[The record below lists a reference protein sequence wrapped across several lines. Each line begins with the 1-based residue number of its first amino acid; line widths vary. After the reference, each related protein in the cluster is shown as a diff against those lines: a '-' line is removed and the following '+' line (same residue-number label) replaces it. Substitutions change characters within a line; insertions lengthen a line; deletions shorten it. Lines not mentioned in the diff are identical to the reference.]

1 VRRLSLR
8 KVEHS
13 SINLKTHGQ
22 RLKAPFNLFKYGSGL
37 RKLLPS
43 FIYSG
48 PSAKDRMSGIMHSA
62 LQAFF
67 FVQVALE
74 GAADKVVNLGQSIMC
89 EFVIAPVQRSFS
101 RFIGTIEKE
110 DVQNLR
116 SEIDS
121 IRSEIQ
127 ALRQDI
133 RELQRS
139 STV

>member
-1 VRRLSLR
+1 
-8 KVEHS
+8 
-13 SINLKTHGQ
+13 
-22 RLKAPFNLFKYGSGL
+22 
-37 RKLLPS
+37 
-43 FIYSG
+43 
-48 PSAKDRMSGIMHSA
+48 MSEIMHSA

-74 GAADKVVNLGQSIMC
+74 DAADKVVNLSQAIMC
-89 EFVIAPVQRSFS
+89 EFVVAPMQRTFS

-110 DVQNLR
+110 DIQDLR